1 MRHRGLLI
9 RGGTLLCLAGLATC
23 TPVTTETPGGFPAL
37 DATAQ
42 GRRYSAMMEA
52 LEKNLS
58 GQPALWAENNR
69 VRGSVIAL
77 KTLHT
82 SVYGWRREYEERI
95 ATPAANYH
103 LVGIACRVQNGEW
116 SIVDIHSFVET
127 TPHKST

>member
-1 MRHRGLLI
+1 MRHQGLLI

-23 TPVTTETPGGFPAL
+23 TAVTTETPGGFPAL

-69 VRGSVIAL
+69 VRGSVITL
-77 KTLHT
+77 GTLHT
-82 SVYGWRREYEERI
+82 SVYGWCREYEERI
-95 ATPAANYH
+95 ATSAPIFIWLELH
-103 LVGIACRVQNGEW
+103 VG
-116 SIVDIHSFVET
+116 
-127 TPHKST
+127 HKTVSGRSLTSTRS